1 MTSERRGAPRY
12 GLVLPVQIDGT
23 ARGFTRNIGMGGAL
37 VVSPIPFKA
46 GDPVDLVVEI
56 TFSDPDLP
64 TRLAC
69 SARVRRVHKVRAQW
83 ALAVEFDGLQVLT
96 QAAVSAA
103 TVASAPILRAD
114 LEASAPVL
122 RADLEK

>member
-1 MTSERRGAPRY
+1 MSSDRRGAPRY
-12 GLVLPVQIDGT
+12 GLVLPVQIDGS

-37 VVSPIPFKA
+37 VVSPIEFRA
-46 GDPVDLVVEI
+46 GDPLDLVIDI

-69 SARVRRVHKVRAQW
+69 SARVRRVHKLRAQW

-103 TVASAPILRAD
+103 VSSASLRRAD
-114 LEASAPVL
+114 VED
-122 RADLEK
+122 R